1 MASETLIPALA
12 AGESLAGEG
21 PVGEGEVLDMAR
33 ERPRTQ
39 RRLHRIGALTR
50 RFGCHIAA
58 AVDDIDVIAQPA
70 DAILGPAVATLQ
82 RNLLLLL
89 AILAVLVA
97 VAVYAATLPT
107 LGFIVS
113 LFLLIGIS
121 SFASHEFKVKT
132 TVISAFVLLA
142 FSWGVFIKGLELQFP
157 FLPTFL
163 TR

>member
-1 MASETLIPALA
+1 MRIRNHRDFWSGVLFITTGLLFMALSRQYTLGTA
-12 AGESLAGEG
+12 AKMGPGYFPTILGGLMAFLGLLILLPSLAKRG
-21 PVGEGEVLDMAR
+21 PEVR
-33 ERPRTQ
+33 
-39 RRLHRIGALTR
+39 
-50 RFGCHIAA
+50 
-58 AVDDIDVIAQPA
+58 VDKMDFKSIVM
-70 DAILGPAVATLQ
+70 
-82 RNLLLLL
+82 
-89 AILAVLVA
+89 VLVA
-97 VAVYAATLPT
+97 VAVYAATLPK